1 MKKTL
6 AAVAV
11 LGAFAGSA
19 LAADVQLYGIVDTG
33 FGYNH
38 VDADTLDGLTNAK
51 GDVLF
56 KDSDSFSMMS
66 GQASGSRFGFK
77 GTEDLGN
84 GLTVGF
90 ILENGI
96 KSDTGVDDGV
106 FFNRESSL
114 FLQGSFG
121 KVAFGR
127 LGSINN
133 GQSSWAKM
141 GMLSAFGTSDWGGYS
156 AQLSNIMSTSGQWD
170 NMIAYQTPDFAG
182 FKVFA
187 QYGMGSE
194 GNENESS
201 SDRYYAIGATY
212 NNGPFAG
219 YFAVDSINYKTAGA
233 DIDDKYIDDSL
244 TVTLG
249 GSWNFEVAKVYFGA
263 QYFDEVKLSSIGGIT
278 KTTVGDINLKDDIN
292 NSLPNIT
299 VGTLFKVKGY
309 GLSLTADAP
318 VAGGKAMFGV
328 GYVDAESA
336 DSIQDAVEAAGADAD
351 IDLKRYV
358 VSVGYDYP
366 FSKRTDVYA
375 VASYM
380 QDKVDAKLDAESGD
394 WDPSAYTFYVG
405 LRHRF

>member
-33 FGYNH
+33 VGYNH
-38 VDADTLDGLTNAK
+38 VDADGFGQD
-51 GDVLF
+51 
-56 KDSDSFSMMS
+56 KDSFGMQS

-106 FFNRESSL
+106 MFNRESSL
-114 FLQGSFG
+114 FLEGGFG

-127 LGSINN
+127 IGSLNN
-133 GQSSWAKM
+133 GQSSWAKV
-141 GMLSAFGTSDWGGYS
+141 GMISAFGTSDWGGYS
-156 AQLSNIMSTSGQWD
+156 AQVGNIMATASQWD

-182 FKVFA
+182 FKVYA
-187 QYGMGSE
+187 QYAMGNQVDGTDIDEVE
-194 GNENESS
+194 GKYGDENESS

-212 NNGPFAG
+212 NNGPFAA
-219 YFAVDSINYKTAGA
+219 YFAVDSINYASVTTELG
-233 DIDDKYIDDSL
+233 DKVIEDMDDSL

-249 GSWNFEVAKVYFGA
+249 GSYDFDVVKVYLGA
-263 QYFDEVKLSSIGGIT
+263 QYFDEVALDSMGGVI
-278 KTTVGDINLKDDIN
+278 KALKAPGYD
-292 NSLPNIT
+292 T
-299 VGTLFKVKGY
+299 MVKGY
-309 GLSLTADAP
+309 AVTLSADAP
-318 VAGGKAMFGV
+318 LWGGKGMFGI
-328 GYVDAESA
+328 GYTDAESA
-336 DSIQDAVEAAGADAD
+336 DSEISTEAD
-351 IDLKRYV
+351 IDLQRYV

-375 VASYM
+375 VASWMMDSYENKAIEATKV
-380 QDKVDAKLDAESGD
+380 QDG
-394 WDPSAYTFYVG
+394 DPSAYTFYVG

>member
-33 FGYNH
+33 VGYNH
-38 VDADTLDGLTNAK
+38 VDMDSLDGGILYNDKNEAAYS
-51 GDVLF
+51 F
-56 KDSDSFSMMS
+56 ADSDSFSMMS
-66 GQASGSRFGFK
+66 GQASGSRWGLK

-90 ILENGI
+90 ILEDGFTSDNGAD
-96 KSDTGVDDGV
+96 SAPM
-106 FFNRESSL
+106 FNRESSL
-114 FLQGSFG
+114 FVQGGFG
-121 KVAFGR
+121 KFAMGR
-127 LGSINN
+127 MGSLNN
-133 GQSSWAKM
+133 GQSSWAKV
-141 GMLSAFGTSDWGGYS
+141 GMVSAFGTSDWGGYS
-156 AQLSNIMSTSGQWD
+156 AQLSNIFSLAGQWD
-170 NMIAYQTPDFAG
+170 NMVAYETPSFAG
-182 FKVFA
+182 FKVYA
-187 QYGMGSE
+187 QYAMGSND
-194 GNENESS
+194 NENESS

-219 YFAVDSINYKTAGA
+219 YFAVDSINYQTSGA
-233 DIDDKYIDDSL
+233 KIDDKYIDDSL

-278 KTTVGDINLKDDIN
+278 KTTVSDVNLSKLDKL
-292 NSLPNIT
+292 LPDIT
-299 VGTLFKVKGY
+299 VGALIKVKGY
-309 GLSLTADAP
+309 GISLTADAP

-328 GYVDAESA
+328 GYVDAEAA
-336 DSIQDAVEAAGADAD
+336 DSIQDALKDANTDAD
-351 IDLKRYV
+351 LDLKRYV

-380 QDKVDAKLDAESGD
+380 QDQVDVASED
-394 WDPSAYTFYVG
+394 WDPSAYTLYVG

>member
-33 FGYNH
+33 VGYNH
-38 VDADTLDGLTNAK
+38 VDMDSLDGVSLYNDGKA
-51 GDVLF
+51 VYSF
-56 KDSDSFSMMS
+56 ADSDSFSMMS
-66 GQASGSRFGFK
+66 GQASGSRWGLK

-90 ILENGI
+90 ILEDGFTSDNGAD
-96 KSDTGVDDGV
+96 SAPM
-106 FFNRESSL
+106 FNRESSL
-114 FLQGSFG
+114 FVQGGFG
-121 KVAFGR
+121 KFAMGR
-127 LGSINN
+127 MGSLNN
-133 GQSSWAKM
+133 GQSSWAKV
-141 GMLSAFGTSDWGGYS
+141 GMVSAFGTSDWGGYS
-156 AQLSNIMSTSGQWD
+156 AQLGNIFSLAGQWD
-170 NMIAYQTPDFAG
+170 NMVAYETPSFAG
-182 FKVFA
+182 FKVYA
-187 QYGMGSE
+187 QYAMGSND
-194 GNENESS
+194 NENESS

-219 YFAVDSINYKTAGA
+219 YFAVDSINYQTSGA
-233 DIDDKYIDDSL
+233 KIDDKYIDDSL

-278 KTTVGDINLKDDIN
+278 KTTVSDVNLSKLDKL
-292 NSLPNIT
+292 LPDVT
-299 VGTLFKVKGY
+299 VGALVKVKGY
-309 GLSLTADAP
+309 GISLTADAP

-328 GYVDAESA
+328 GYVDAEAA
-336 DSIQDAVEAAGADAD
+336 DSIQDALKDANTDAD
-351 IDLKRYV
+351 LDLKRYV

-380 QDKVDAKLDAESGD
+380 QDQVDVASED
-394 WDPSAYTFYVG
+394 WDPSAYTLYVG

>member
-33 FGYNH
+33 VGYNH
-38 VDADTLDGLTNAK
+38 VDVDGLKAN
-51 GDVLF
+51 GDLDKF
-56 KDSDSFSMMS
+56 EMKS

-96 KSDTGVDDGV
+96 LSDTGVDDKV
-106 FFNRESSL
+106 MFNRESSL
-114 FLQGSFG
+114 FLEGGFG

-127 LGSINN
+127 IGSLNN
-133 GQSSWAKM
+133 GQSSWAKV
-141 GMLSAFGTSDWGGYS
+141 GMINAFGTSDWGSYS
-156 AQLSNIMSTSGQWD
+156 AQVGSIMATASQWD

-182 FKVFA
+182 FKVYA
-187 QYGMGSE
+187 QYSMGNQVD
-194 GNENESS
+194 GTDTAGKDGKYGAENESS

-212 NNGPFAG
+212 NNGPFAA
-219 YFAVDSINYKTAGA
+219 YLAVDSMNYASVTTQGVNKVIS
-233 DIDDKYIDDSL
+233 DMDDSL

-249 GSWNFEVAKVYFGA
+249 GSYDFEVVKVYLGA
-263 QYFDEVKLSSIGGIT
+263 QYFDEVKLSGFSGPIKDAG
-278 KTTVGDINLKDDIN
+278 VGQ
-292 NSLPNIT
+292 SS
-299 VGTLFKVKGY
+299 KVKGY
-309 GLSLTADAP
+309 GLSLTGDAP
-318 VAGGKAMFGV
+318 LLGGKAMFGI
-328 GYVDAESA
+328 GYTDAETA
-336 DSIQDAVEAAGADAD
+336 DSQDKAQDVDFQ
-351 IDLKRYV
+351 RYV

-380 QDKVDAKLDAESGD
+380 QDNWEEKMKKEEG
-394 WDPSAYTFYVG
+394 DPSAYTFYIG

>member
-33 FGYNH
+33 VGYNH
-38 VDADTLDGLTNAK
+38 VDVDSLDGIDIPNEA
-51 GDVLF
+51 GDAYAYSF
-56 KDSDSFSMMS
+56 ADSDSFSMMS
-66 GQASGSRFGFK
+66 GQASGSRWGLK

-90 ILENGI
+90 ILEDGFTSDNGAD
-96 KSDTGVDDGV
+96 SAPM
-106 FFNRESSL
+106 FNRESSL
-114 FLQGSFG
+114 FVQGGFG
-121 KVAFGR
+121 KFAMGR
-127 LGSINN
+127 MGSLNN
-133 GQSSWAKM
+133 GQSSWAKV
-141 GMLSAFGTSDWGGYS
+141 GMVSAFGTSDWGGYS
-156 AQLSNIMSTSGQWD
+156 AQLSNIFSLAGQWD
-170 NMIAYQTPDFAG
+170 NMVAYETPSFAG
-182 FKVFA
+182 FKVYA
-187 QYGMGSE
+187 QYAMGSND
-194 GNENESS
+194 NENESS

-219 YFAVDSINYKTAGA
+219 YFAVDSINYQTSGLEF
-233 DIDDKYIDDSL
+233 DDKYIDDSL

-278 KTTVGDINLKDDIN
+278 KTTVSDVNLSKIGD
-292 NSLPNIT
+292 LPDIT
-299 VGTLFKVKGY
+299 VGALVKVKGY
-309 GLSLTADAP
+309 GISLTADAP

-328 GYVDAESA
+328 GYVDAEAA
-336 DSIQDAVEAAGADAD
+336 DSIQDALKDANADAD
-351 IDLKRYV
+351 LDLKRYV

-380 QDKVDAKLDAESGD
+380 QDQVDVASED
-394 WDPSAYTFYVG
+394 WDPSAYTLYVG